1 MKQANKLFTKL
12 CPPRPEPWFAEM
24 PARIARTIPRPPWPE
39 VELPKHMSTDTY
51 VLLKKYN
58 PEHPAIVWYDK
69 AMKEGDAIRAEYGK
83 HSDVAAKESRIT
95 EVEEQ
100 SSALWNKCYP
110 LCTKI
115 IRQPAH
121 SVVGLQIKVQAIKLV
136 GDDRNEYGGPLEAAW
151 LSAQN
156 DILNLRA

>member
-1 MKQANKLFTKL
+1 M
-12 CPPRPEPWFAEM
+12 
-24 PARIARTIPRPPWPE
+24 
-39 VELPKHMSTDTY
+39 
-51 VLLKKYN
+51 
-58 PEHPAIVWYDK
+58 
-69 AMKEGDAIRAEYGK
+69 
-83 HSDVAAKESRIT
+83 AAKESRIT

-136 GDDRNEYGGPLEAAW
+136 GDDRNEYGGPLERAW
-151 LSAQN
+151 LTAQR
-156 DILNLRA
+156 DILALRA